1 VAVKSKDL
9 FPAIFSRHAEAYDRR
24 LEQVMSRGE
33 ARGRQRIIDLLE
45 ARPGMRILDLA
56 CGPGNLSRKLAS
68 LVEPNG
74 EVVGVDLALGMIERA
89 RLAAIPNAR
98 FEVMDIEELRLDA
111 ASFDGALCGHGL
123 QFVPHLDRALGE
135 ARRVLRPG
143 SRFAASVPA
152 GSGPSAMTLLDSVI
166 DRWLP
171 PAPEAEDRSAT
182 RAAVLDP
189 GLLKSAAIKAGFAAV
204 REEVIEES
212 VRWESAQQLVTL
224 CTSWWACAARLDEVE
239 DQRREAFAADAVAT
253 IATRYPGAFE
263 TKAQNNILFAVAP

>member
-24 LEQVMSRGE
+24 LDQVMSRGE
-33 ARGRQRIIDLLE
+33 ARGRQRIIDLVE

-56 CGPGNLSRKLAS
+56 CGPGNLSRKLAP
-68 LVEPNG
+68 LVEPDG
-74 EVVGVDLALGMIERA
+74 EVIGVDLAPGMIERA

-98 FEVMDIEELRLDA
+98 FQVMDIEDLEFEAD
-111 ASFDGALCGHGL
+111 SFDGSVCGHGL
-123 QFVPHLDRALGE
+123 QFVPHLDRAMSE

-143 SRFAASVPA
+143 ARFAASVPA
-152 GSGPSAMTLLDSVI
+152 GSGPSAMTLLDSVV

-182 RAAVLDP
+182 CRAVLDP
-189 GLLKSAAIKAGFAAV
+189 ELLEAAAIDAGFGSV
-204 REEVIEES
+204 RVEVIEETVS
-212 VRWESAQQLVTL
+212 WESAQQLVEL

-239 DQRREAFAADAVAT
+239 EQRREEFVDDAVAT
-253 IATRYPGAFE
+253 IGEQFPGAFE
-263 TKAQNNILFAVAP
+263 TKGRNNILFAIAS